1 MIQFAV
7 KFKHP
12 FNKTT
17 EYREYPKMAQF
28 KNRKSL
34 NEFLRHRTF
43 LTDFV
48 VSDIV
53 EFDSNKVKSGAIELF
68 GKLIYS

>member
-1 MIQFAV
+1 MVHFAV

-12 FNKTT
+12 INKAV

-28 KNRKSL
+28 KNRKCL
-34 NEFLRHRTF
+34 CEFLQTRTF
-43 LTDFV
+43 LTDFIV
-48 VSDIV
+48 TDIV
-53 EFDSNKVKSGAIELF
+53 EFDPNKVKSGAIELF